1 MNNKMNNKM
10 NKSKTNKYKSKTN
23 KNNKWKG
30 GYISSSTYSSQ
41 KKRITLKKNKYNK
54 KIKPRQSVSSSIL
67 AIQMNT
73 GI

>member
-1 MNNKMNNKM
+1 MNNKTYNKT
-10 NKSKTNKYKSKTN
+10 KKSKTN
-23 KNNKWKG
+23 KNKNNKSKG

-54 KIKPRQSVSSSIL
+54 KTKPRKSVSSSIL
-67 AIQMNT
+67 AFQMNT

>member
-1 MNNKMNNKM
+1 MNNKTK
-10 NKSKTNKYKSKTN
+10 KSKSKTN
-23 KNNKWKG
+23 KNKKWNG

-54 KIKPRQSVSSSIL
+54 YNKKTKPRQSVSSSIL